1 MPFIFE
7 KTFIEDLLVITPKIF
22 SDNRGFFYENFKQSD
37 FEKAG
42 IKEKF
47 VQDNHSLS
55 AKGTLRGLHFQKK
68 PFEQGKLVRCTKGL
82 VWDVAVDL
90 RKKSPTFG
98 KYFSI
103 ELSEENKKMFYIPP
117 GFAHGFLALSDNVEF
132 LYKCTEEYSPK
143 ADAGIRWDDPEIG
156 IKWPMDKNEVI
167 ISEKDALLPLLSQ
180 IKMDIVQ

>member
-7 KTFIEDLLVITPKIF
+7 KTFIDDLIIIAPKVF

-55 AKGTLRGLHFQKK
+55 AKGTIRGLHFQKK
-68 PFEQGKLVRCTKGL
+68 PFSQGKLVRCTRGR

-90 RKKSPTFG
+90 RKDSPFFG

-103 ELSEENKKMFYIPP
+103 ELSEANKQMLYVPP
-117 GFAHGFLALSDNVEF
+117 GFAHGFLALSDNAEF
-132 LYKCTEEYSPK
+132 LYKCTEEYSPE
-143 ADAGIRWDDPEIG
+143 ADGGIRWDDPEIG
-156 IKWPMDKNEVI
+156 IKWPIDKTEVI

-180 IKMDIVQ
+180 IKDMDI